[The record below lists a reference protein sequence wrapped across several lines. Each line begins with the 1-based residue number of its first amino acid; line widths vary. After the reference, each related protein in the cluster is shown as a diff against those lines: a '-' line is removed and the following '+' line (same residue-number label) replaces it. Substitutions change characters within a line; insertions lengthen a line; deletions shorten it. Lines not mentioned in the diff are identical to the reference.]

1 MLTFEEVCDKL
12 DYKIPILDRVK
23 EKLIEAMLKL
33 LKMKESVRP
42 ISSLLFLQIP
52 EHRSEHFVEMIF

>member
-1 MLTFEEVCDKL
+1 MFTFEEVCDKL

-23 EKLIEAMLKL
+23 EKLCEAMLKL

-42 ISSLLFLQIP
+42 ISSLLFLQISV
-52 EHRSEHFVEMIF
+52 HRSEHFVEMIF